1 MKNANIEKKLQ
12 YTTYNANLNILNDT
26 RSMIETQSFWYSLD
40 IYTSFITC
48 KQIDFES
55 IKKLPRLDL
64 ISQAFGLA

>member
-1 MKNANIEKKLQ
+1 
-12 YTTYNANLNILNDT
+12 
-26 RSMIETQSFWYSLD
+26 MIETQSFWYSLD